1 MVRELANDAA
11 LRGKVI
17 PLAFHVDYW
26 DRLGWRDPFSAAEW
40 SRRQSFY
47 VRALSLR
54 GGYTPQMV
62 VNGARQ
68 FVGSNARALDAALAE
83 ESRQAPFGSVRVTV
97 ARASGAINAS
107 VSAKVTSAAPTDV
120 VLVLVE
126 NGISTKVTGGENGGT
141 TIDNDAIVR
150 RLMRVATGSV
160 ETTVSIPLEKT
171 WNASRLG
178 VVVFLQDRKTLAIRG
193 AAVAPASSPAG

>member
-26 DRLGWRDPFSAAEW
+26 DRLGWRDPFSAADW

-47 VRALSLR
+47 VRALGLP

-68 FVGSNARALDAALAE
+68 FVGSNAHALDAALAE
-83 ESRQAPFGSVRVTV
+83 ESRQAPFGSVRVSLT
-97 ARASGAINAS
+97 RASGAISAS

-120 VLVLVE
+120 VLALVE
-126 NGISTKVTGGENGGT
+126 NGISTKVTAGENGGK

-160 ETTVSIPLEKT
+160 ETTVSIPIEKT

-178 VVVFLQDRKTLAIRG
+178 VAVFLQDRKTLAIRG
-193 AAVAPASSPAG
+193 AAVARPPSS

>member
-83 ESRQAPFGSVRVTV
+83 ESRQAPFGSVRVTL

-120 VLVLVE
+120 VLALVE
-126 NGISTKVTGGENGGT
+126 NGISTKVTAGENGGT

-160 ETTVSIPLEKT
+160 ETTVSIPIDKT

>member
-1 MVRELANDAA
+1 MTTGTMPLARDSRPYIVTK
-11 LRGKVI
+11 L

-47 VRALSLR
+47 VRALGLP

-68 FVGSNARALDAALAE
+68 FVGSNAHALDAALAE
-83 ESRQAPFGSVRVTV
+83 ESRQAPFGSVRVSL
-97 ARASGAINAS
+97 ARGDGALKAS

-120 VLVLVE
+120 VLALVE

-171 WNASRLG
+171 WNAAHLG
-178 VVVFLQDRKTLAIRG
+178 VVVFLQDRKTLTIRG
-193 AAVAPASSPAG
+193 AVASF

>member
-26 DRLGWRDPFSAAEW
+26 DRLGWRDPFSSPDW

-47 VRALSLR
+47 VRALGLPS
-54 GGYTPQMV
+54 GYTPQMV

-83 ESRQAPFGSVRVTV
+83 ESRQAPFGSVRV
-97 ARASGAINAS
+97 S
-107 VSAKVTSAAPTDV
+107 VSRGDVLRVSVNANVSRAARESGLPRSTLRD
-120 VLVLVE
+120 LLSRAE
-126 NGISTKVTGGENGGT
+126 NFP
-141 TIDNDAIVR
+141 NDAEAPRPIA
-150 RLMRVATGSV
+150 RVQTAGAMGS
-160 ETTVSIPLEKT
+160 EPRAAMAMEL
-171 WNASRLG
+171 
-178 VVVFLQDRKTLAIRG
+178 DLAG
-193 AAVAPASSPAG
+193 

>member
-1 MVRELANDAA
+1 MRVLFSFAAAAAITATLAQKPLGPAPVVVELFTSQRCSSCPPADELIRTLARDAS

-26 DRLGWRDPFSAAEW
+26 DRLGWRDPFSAADW

-62 VNGARQ
+62 VNGERQ
-68 FVGSNARALDAALAE
+68 FVGSNAHALDAALAE

-97 ARASGAINAS
+97 MRAGAVLAAN

-120 VLVLVE
+120 VLALVE
-126 NGISTKVTGGENGGT
+126 NGISTKVTAGE
-141 TIDNDAIVR
+141 
-150 RLMRVATGSV
+150 
-160 ETTVSIPLEKT
+160 
-171 WNASRLG
+171 
-178 VVVFLQDRKTLAIRG
+178 
-193 AAVAPASSPAG
+193 